1 MLLAC
6 QSHYSFVKG
15 MDYGTLLRGSGL
27 ETINEG
33 RLYYGFSTSKH
44 QRHSSY
50 RYAGRPYPAVAYRRA
65 SLNGWIR
72 AHRTY
77 SGRGSYMLA
86 LLLWS
91 RTLQAPRFVGFI
103 HNLHPSTEAHIHSL
117 NIIPIRNTQDQWPK
131 DVEHANRLGG
141 STIQSSLI
149 YTAGDLGH
157 GSSPRTHRMLSC
169 RR

>member
-27 ETINEG
+27 ETING
-33 RLYYGFSTSKH
+33 CNVHSYSYVASVMGSQPASSKH

-72 AHRTY
+72 AHR
-77 SGRGSYMLA
+77 
-86 LLLWS
+86 
-91 RTLQAPRFVGFI
+91 F
-103 HNLHPSTEAHIHSL
+103 
-117 NIIPIRNTQDQWPK
+117 
-131 DVEHANRLGG
+131 
-141 STIQSSLI
+141 
-149 YTAGDLGH
+149 
-157 GSSPRTHRMLSC
+157 
-169 RR
+169 